1 MKKLFVLLL
10 LPSIAFAGNIG
21 KNYVGAGVGYMSS
34 NFEIASVD
42 YDFDGFAFGLGA
54 NFNAV
59 PLSSSY
65 GADISISFAQG
76 SGLEGN
82 SNVTNAMGANVEIDS
97 TSVVLALRPFTKLG
111 GNIVFADLGYSYG
124 KSELDVAGV
133 KTADSDSAFALGIG
147 TEIELNN
154 ITFTP
159 ALTWIFNDNEAAS
172 NVDLSEAI
180 SLSLPFDYHYSEK
193 LDISFSYSHLFYDSF
208 SFGGA
213 SIKPSGDAF
222 TLGVKYK
229 Y

>member
-1 MKKLFVLLL
+1 MKKLFALLL
-10 LPSIAFAGNIG
+10 LPSLAFAGNIG
-21 KNYVGAGVGYMSS
+21 KNYVGAGVGYISS
-34 NFEIASVD
+34 NYEIASVD
-42 YDFDGFAFGLGA
+42 FDFDGFAYSLGA

-59 PLSSSY
+59 PFSSSY
-65 GADISISFAQG
+65 GADISIAFTQG

-82 SNVTNAMGANVEIDS
+82 SNVTNAMGANVEIDA
-97 TSVVLALRPFTKLG
+97 TSMILALRPFTKLG

-133 KTADSDSAFALGIG
+133 KTADSDSVFALGIG

-172 NVDLSEAI
+172 NIDLSEAI

-208 SFGGA
+208 TFGGA
-213 SIKPSGDAF
+213 SIKPSGDTF

>member
-1 MKKLFVLLL
+1 MVLAY
-10 LPSIAFAGNIG
+10 S
-21 KNYVGAGVGYMSS
+21 
-34 NFEIASVD
+34 
-42 YDFDGFAFGLGA
+42 LGA

-111 GNIVFADLGYSYG
+111 GNIVFADLGYSYS

-133 KTADSDSAFALGIG
+133 KTADSDSAFALGVG
-147 TEIELNN
+147 SEIELNN

-208 SFGGA
+208 SFGGT
-213 SIKPSGDAF
+213 SIKPSGDTF

>member
-1 MKKLFVLLL
+1 MVLAY
-10 LPSIAFAGNIG
+10 S
-21 KNYVGAGVGYMSS
+21 
-34 NFEIASVD
+34 
-42 YDFDGFAFGLGA
+42 LGA

-111 GNIVFADLGYSYG
+111 GNIVFTDLGYSYS

-133 KTADSDSAFALGIG
+133 KTADSDSAFALGVG

-159 ALTWIFNDNEAAS
+159 ALTWIFNDNEDAS

-208 SFGGA
+208 SFGDA
-213 SIKPSGDAF
+213 SIKPSGDTF

>member
-1 MKKLFVLLL
+1 MKKLFALFL

-21 KNYVGAGVGYMSS
+21 KNYIGAGVGYISS

-42 YDFDGFAFGLGA
+42 FDFDGFAYGLGA

-65 GADISISFAQG
+65 GADISISFTQG

-82 SNVTNAMGANVEIDS
+82 SNVTNLYGANVEIDS
-97 TSVVLALRPFTKLG
+97 TSLVLALRPFTKLG
-111 GNIVFADLGYSYG
+111 SNIVFADLAYSYA
-124 KSELDVAGV
+124 KTELDVAGV
-133 KTADSDSAFALGIG
+133 KTADSDSAFALGVG
-147 TEIELNN
+147 TEIDLNN

-159 ALTWIFNDNEAAS
+159 SLTWIFNDNEAAS
-172 NVDLSEAI
+172 NIDLSDAI
-180 SLSLPFDYHYSEK
+180 SLSLPFDYHYNEK
-193 LDISFSYSHLFYDSF
+193 LDISLSYSHLFYDSF
-208 SFGGA
+208 TFGGL

-222 TLGVKYK
+222 SLGVKYK

>member
-1 MKKLFVLLL
+1 M
-10 LPSIAFAGNIG
+10 
-21 KNYVGAGVGYMSS
+21 GAGVGYISS
-34 NFEIASVD
+34 NFEVASVD
-42 YDFDGFAFGLGA
+42 FDFDGFAYSLGA

-82 SNVTNAMGANVEIDS
+82 SNVTNAMGANVE
-97 TSVVLALRPFTKLG
+97 LALRPFTKLG
-111 GNIVFADLGYSYG
+111 GNIVFADLGYSYS

-133 KTADSDSAFALGIG
+133 KTADSDSAFALGVG
-147 TEIELNN
+147 SEIELNN

-159 ALTWIFNDNEAAS
+159 ALTWIFNDNETAS

-208 SFGGA
+208 SFGGT
-213 SIKPSGDAF
+213 SIKPSGDTF

>member
-1 MKKLFVLLL
+1 MKKLFALLL

-21 KNYVGAGVGYMSS
+21 KNYVGAGVGYISS

-42 YDFDGFAFGLGA
+42 FDFDGFAYGLAA
-54 NFNAV
+54 NFNAI

-82 SNVTNAMGANVEIDS
+82 SNVTNAFGANVEIDS
-97 TSVVLALRPFTKLG
+97 TSMVLALRPFTKLG
-111 GNIVFADLGYSYG
+111 GNIVFADIAYSYG

-133 KTADSDSAFALGIG
+133 KTADSDSALALGVG
-147 TEIELNN
+147 TEIDLNN
-154 ITFTP
+154 ITCTP
-159 ALTWIFNDNEAAS
+159 SLTWIFNDNEAAS

-180 SLSLPFDYHYSEK
+180 SLSLPFDYHYNEK
-193 LDISFSYSHLFYDSF
+193 LDVSFSYSHLFYDSF
-208 SFGGA
+208 TFEGA

-222 TLGVKYK
+222 SLGVKYK